1 MALLDKNLLQR
12 IVGALVLL
20 ALAVIFIPM
29 LLSRQDEMHRVVVD
43 APSMPQAPVMPEVEM
58 QPVTVPKPQVIDE
71 APVGEDSGPDPIAA
85 IIEQNAEPEVNPV
98 PASPPIEVREQ
109 AKVAAAARAEAPVA
123 PPAEKPASR
132 LDANSLPV
140 SWSVQLA
147 SLSSRSGAETLQK
160 TLREQGYNAY
170 IRTFEGMNRVFVGP
184 LIERAEA
191 DRLRDQLN
199 RNQKL
204 NGFVVRYKP
213 ESS

>member
-20 ALAVIFIPM
+20 ALAIIFIPM
-29 LLSRQDEMHRVVVD
+29 LLSRQDEIERVVVD
-43 APSMPQAPVMPEVEM
+43 APSMPEAPVMPEIEM
-58 QPVTVPKPQVIDE
+58 QPVTVPKPQIIEE
-71 APVGEDSGPDPIAA
+71 APTEEDQGPDPIAA
-85 IIEQNAEPEVNPV
+85 IIEQNADEPINPV
-98 PASPPIEVREQ
+98 PATPPPEAREQ
-109 AKVAAAARAEAPVA
+109 VKADAAARAEKPAA
-123 PPAEKPASR
+123 AAEKPASH

-147 SLSSRSGAETLQK
+147 SLSSRDGAEKLQK
-160 TLREQGYNAY
+160 TLRAQGYNAY

-184 LIERAEA
+184 LVERAEA

-199 RNQKL
+199 RKQKL
-204 NGFVVRYKP
+204 NGFVVRFKP